1 MRVSSV
7 VFCGGRN
14 VKIILFK
21 SGTSNTG
28 KADARAAGY
37 RPRGYSIC
45 IIEEMDWK
53 SRGNYSEIVDC
64 VISRM
69 QLEHLKK
76 RVEEIFTEV
85 DKELIFRSMKHRND
99 FYSLL
104 MGKRFGTCKC
114 GNIYSEKLPHPSEE
128 GEPDEHGKVRYKCI
142 PVLCGNWKQ
151 VTGNLLIAEGENFV
165 EALRS
170 GAFLTCIYEGK
181 ITVIGIPEK
190 EAEERKKYK
199 YLHGLLHMK
208 ENQRERVE

>member
-1 MRVSSV
+1 MSSV

-114 GNIYSEKLPHPSEE
+114 GNIYSEKLPHPGPRRYESYKESIVDHSDILLDERYAEAWEYKDNPFIYVSIIGPIYATGSDYGDTAASIMHDYFIWDDEE
-128 GEPDEHGKVRYKCI
+128 KDWEEYILWR
-142 PVLCGNWKQ
+142 
-151 VTGNLLIAEGENFV
+151 
-165 EALRS
+165 
-170 GAFLTCIYEGK
+170 EGK
-181 ITVIGIPEK
+181 
-190 EAEERKKYK
+190 
-199 YLHGLLHMK
+199 
-208 ENQRERVE
+208 